1 MHEIGTVVFCCKP
14 RTPGF
19 GTIILNDGEGVFV
32 ELTHEAGG
40 WAVDGVE
47 ITKEG
52 APFVHFPLDSVIHV
66 DELAERPDLVDGVCP
81 IHGENCPRTTC
92 LRSV

>member
-1 MHEIGTVVFCCKP
+1 MDKGTVVFGCKP
-14 RTPGF
+14 NIRGF
-19 GTIILNDGEGVFV
+19 GTVLATDDERVFV
-32 ELTHEAGG
+32 ELTQGAGG
-40 WAVDGVE
+40 WAVDGRKIE
-47 ITKEG
+47 KDG
-52 APFVHFPLDSVIHV
+52 APIVHFPLDSVIHV